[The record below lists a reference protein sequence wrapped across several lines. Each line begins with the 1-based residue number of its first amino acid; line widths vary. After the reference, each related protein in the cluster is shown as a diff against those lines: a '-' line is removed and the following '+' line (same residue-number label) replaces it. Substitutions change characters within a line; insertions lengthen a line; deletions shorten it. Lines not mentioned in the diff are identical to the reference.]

1 MFLQSRFYLWFIK
14 KNLKKS
20 NKVFFWCASFLYR
33 HNPLSSKIMKKNML
47 KMFLMSGV
55 VVVAFSS
62 CDHLA
67 LSLSH
72 YGSSVAYQP
81 VVVSAPQPVVVHHE
95 SGPKHVVVH
104 HDVAPKPQP
113 VVVQHKPAPKPQPVV
128 QRKPEPKPVAQHK
141 PVAKPQPAAQYK
153 PAAKPKPVA
162 QNKPA
167 AKPQSGKERKP
178 QMMAHNNHR

>member
-1 MFLQSRFYLWFIK
+1 MRFILVQAQPPV
-14 KNLKKS
+14 L
-20 NKVFFWCASFLYR
+20 
-33 HNPLSSKIMKKNML
+33 KIMKKNML
-47 KMFLMSGV
+47 KMLLMSGV

-81 VVVSAPQPVVVHHE
+81 VVVSAPRPVVVHHE

-104 HDVAPKPQP
+104 HDVAPKSQP
-113 VVVQHKPAPKPQPVV
+113 LVVQHKPAPKPQPVV
-128 QRKPEPKPVAQHK
+128 QRKPEPKPVAQHR
-141 PVAKPQPAAQYK
+141 PVAKPQNK
-153 PAAKPKPVA
+153 PAAKPQPVA

>member
-1 MFLQSRFYLWFIK
+1 MRFILVQAQPPVL
-14 KNLKKS
+14 N
-20 NKVFFWCASFLYR
+20 
-33 HNPLSSKIMKKNML
+33 IMKKNML
-47 KMFLMSGV
+47 KMILMSGV

-81 VVVSAPQPVVVHHE
+81 YQPVVVQHVSAPKPQPVVVQ
-95 SGPKHVVVH
+95 HVP
-104 HDVAPKPQP
+104 APKPQP

-128 QRKPEPKPVAQHK
+128 QHKPEPQ
-141 PVAKPQPAAQYK
+141 
-153 PAAKPKPVA
+153 PVA

-167 AKPQSGKERKP
+167 AKPQPVAQNKSAAKPQSGKEQKP
-178 QMMAHNNHR
+178 QMMAHNNRR